1 MGRWEPAAGMP
12 YWTCQT
18 NPLRPCFLSWLFTL
32 YTNTHTNSSTSLF
45 VPKGSPALSSRGQL
59 AFWKSTFF
67 HLLLSSQSQETNPPA
82 AVKAWRHNMPTTTLS
97 SLRVPSRGEHLRSAR
112 LSSTFL
118 FQKPNKQNNKQ
129 HKVRFKS
136 IPDRGDSWRKRKLG
150 KRSLWTL
157 ESPLNT
163 DSWWRR
169 LKAIH
174 CSPPYAACQDKL
186 IPRQLGSILFTLPC
200 ALNISHACEGF
211 HLNWARWV
219 VATNS
224 TC

>member
-18 NPLRPCFLSWLFTL
+18 NLLRPCFLSWLFSL
-32 YTNTHTNSSTSLF
+32 YTNTRTNSSTSLF
-45 VPKGSPALSSRGQL
+45 VPKGSLALSSRGQL

-67 HLLLSSQSQETNPPA
+67 HLLLSSQSQETNPQA
-82 AVKAWRHNMPTTTLS
+82 AVKARRHNMPTTTLS

-112 LSSTFL
+112 LSLTFL
-118 FQKPNKQNNKQ
+118 KNKQTKQ
-129 HKVRFKS
+129 KATQSSLQEHPWQR
-136 IPDRGDSWRKRKLG
+136 RLLKLKEEETWQTVALNSG
-150 KRSLWTL
+150 ITV
-157 ESPLNT
+157 NT
-163 DSWWRR
+163 DSWWRP

-200 ALNISHACEGF
+200 ALNISHACERF
-211 HLNWARWV
+211 HLNWAQWV